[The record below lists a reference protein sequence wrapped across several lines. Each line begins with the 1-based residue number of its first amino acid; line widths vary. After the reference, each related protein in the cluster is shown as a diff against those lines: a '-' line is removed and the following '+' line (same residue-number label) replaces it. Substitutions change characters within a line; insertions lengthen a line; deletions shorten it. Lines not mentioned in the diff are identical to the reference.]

1 MSGLPLQPCSP
12 TMRPVY
18 FHVNQNSSLTA
29 ARFAL
34 GLETGLKNTTLD
46 DLPRE
51 LAELNKS
58 FRFVSY

>member
-1 MSGLPLQPCSP
+1 
-12 TMRPVY
+12 MRPVY